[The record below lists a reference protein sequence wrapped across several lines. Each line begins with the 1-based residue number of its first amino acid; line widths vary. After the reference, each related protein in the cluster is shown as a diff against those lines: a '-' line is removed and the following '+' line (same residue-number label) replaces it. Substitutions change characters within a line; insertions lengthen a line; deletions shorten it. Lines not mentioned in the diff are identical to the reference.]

1 MAETPPPRLPVKPL
15 PPEAAEANAMSR
27 EDRIVKRIFLSPT
40 VLILLGLSIFPLLW
54 SLGVSFT
61 DIQRSVTTG
70 RAAQGQ
76 EAETPEDDGFLGLGF
91 NLTLRNYDRLTRD
104 DQLLNAARNTLF
116 YVVGGVLI
124 QYAIGFG
131 LALLLNQEFAGRWFF
146 RIVFILPMMITTV
159 AAAYG
164 GRMMFDSLLAPLAQ
178 FLRTVAGV
186 LSNVTGQEI
195 RIVAPWLTDTTWAP
209 YTVLLVD
216 SWQWIPF
223 MTLVL
228 LAALQ
233 AIPDEI
239 YEAARVDGAAAWS
252 IFWRITFPIMLPI
265 SMTVMLIRGLEIFK
279 IVDIIRVMTGG
290 GPGRSTE
297 SLVMYVYNIAL
308 TFGDYSYAAAVS
320 YVLLV
325 MVVLFSTLFLFLS
338 RRIVHRQTGL

>member
-1 MAETPPPRLPVKPL
+1 
-15 PPEAAEANAMSR
+15 MSR
-27 EDRIVKRIFLSPT
+27 EDRLVKRLFLSPT
-40 VLILLGLSIFPLLW
+40 VLLLLALSIFPLVW

-61 DIQRSVTTG
+61 DVQRSVTTG
-70 RAAQGQ
+70 RAAQTQ
-76 EAETPEDDGFLGLGF
+76 ETEAEQPSTFLGLGF
-91 NLTLRNYDRLTRD
+91 NLTLRNYGRLPGD

-124 QYAIGFG
+124 QYTIGFG
-131 LALLLNQEFAGRWFF
+131 LAVLLNQEFPGRWFF
-146 RIVFILPMMITTV
+146 RLVFILPMMITTV

-178 FLRTVAGV
+178 LLRTIAGV
-186 LSNVTGQEI
+186 LSDVTGQNI
-195 RIVAPWLTDTTWAP
+195 RLVAPWLTDTSWAP
-209 YTVLLVD
+209 VTVLLVD

-223 MTLVL
+223 MTLIL

-297 SLVMYVYNIAL
+297 SLVMYVYNVAL

-325 MVVLFSTLFLFLS
+325 MVVLFSTVFLLLS
-338 RRIVHRQTGL
+338 RRIVRQQTGL